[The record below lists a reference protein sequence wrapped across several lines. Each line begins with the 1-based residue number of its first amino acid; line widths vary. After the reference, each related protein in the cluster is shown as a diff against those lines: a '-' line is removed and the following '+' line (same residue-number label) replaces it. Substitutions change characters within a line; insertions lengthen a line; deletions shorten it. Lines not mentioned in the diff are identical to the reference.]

1 MAIIVRCPLCENIK
15 LTADE
20 LDAIDAGEIVAPQ
33 IDFEDAEEYA
43 KHIVELH
50 KSDLRI
56 SWAENFLANLGLK
69 REAEKQQ
76 DKIVN
81 PKIEVPPEPV
91 IKHKRL
97 SRLKRLFRRK

>member
-76 DKIVN
+76 DKI
-81 PKIEVPPEPV
+81 EVPPEPV